1 MAGTKKVE
9 LKLNPEQIRRLDAIK
24 DNAGLNTR
32 TDAVRVLI
40 AEKFLALSRL
50 PHPHNYKIEENS

>member
-1 MAGTKKVE
+1 MAGTKVE
-9 LKLNPEQIRRLDAIK
+9 LKLNPEQIRRLDAIR

-40 AEKFLALSRL
+40 AEKFLSLSRL
-50 PHPHNYKIEENS
+50 PHPHNYKIEEDN